1 MGRKLIKYKGPVKAM
16 SYGMWVEDSCGHMG
30 EMEKGNAM
38 QDDTGGAD
46 RDQTCKVSQAPYGF
60 HPRAP

>member
-1 MGRKLIKYKGPVKAM
+1 MGRKLIKYKGPVKAV

-46 RDQTCKVSQAPYGF
+46 RDQTCKVSQAP
-60 HPRAP
+60 